1 MTIERSTT
9 QRAMPR
15 NSLRHTGWLLLLL
28 VAACATRP
36 AALEHRPYDVA
47 QAGGWQ
53 AEVDAAARLPAE
65 AFQADRFR
73 SASGAELP
81 YRWLAPDTPE
91 AGRRYPLVVLLHG
104 SGAVGIDNASQL
116 GAFFKT
122 WSREDIRR
130 RYPAYVVVP
139 QFPVRSANY
148 RMMDGT
154 QVSEPDPVLDTALAM
169 IERFSADHAV
179 DRQRLY
185 VVGFSMGASAAWN
198 AMAKRP
204 DLFAAGV
211 PISGIPPSAA
221 SAAALAPLPI
231 LIVHGTADTENEIGP
246 DRVMYRALIGQGA
259 ARVRMRE
266 YDGLDHRIATELF
279 ASDTGWRDWLFAQ
292 RRR

>member
-15 NSLRHTGWLLLLL
+15 NRLRHTGWLLLLL

-47 QAGGWQ
+47 QASGWQ

-65 AFQADRFR
+65 A
-73 SASGAELP
+73 L
-81 YRWLAPDTPE
+81 
-91 AGRRYPLVVLLHG
+91 
-104 SGAVGIDNASQL
+104 
-116 GAFFKT
+116 
-122 WSREDIRR
+122 
-130 RYPAYVVVP
+130 
-139 QFPVRSANY
+139 
-148 RMMDGT
+148 
-154 QVSEPDPVLDTALAM
+154 PDPVLDTALAM

-279 ASDTGWRDWLFAQ
+279 ASDTGWRNWLFAQ